1 VTTEIAPQTAEERAL
16 AEREDAASALAHIL
30 ATGDVSKLSN
40 EQRVA
45 YYLDLCRTLGLEA
58 RSRPFDWLQLDGKLV
73 LYPNKSCTEQLRRQH
88 QISVKVVRREM
99 AGELYVVEV
108 EGRTPSGR
116 VDFASKYVPVTYWD
130 RQTGRQQRLAGDKL
144 ANAYAKAETGAKR
157 RLVLSMVGL
166 AAVPDP
172 DELAHGRV
180 VVVDGTGAVVDHPS
194 EQQRYLAEVPA
205 AARAIGEPTY
215 ESTAEASGAS
225 PPVPETSSQ
234 AARPEEV
241 ARPATPAGPRPSFK
255 PTKAEVDGWLRR
267 WFAIVDGS
275 SLDSDDARGAFVE
288 QWTAG
293 YVPGL
298 RTDSLRAF
306 LSHATSRQAEDVL
319 AHVEALVADEKRAN
333 DEALAEARGVSADD
347 PNDDDERPF

>member
-1 VTTEIAPQTAEERAL
+1 MTTDIAPQTAEERAL

-30 ATGDVSKLSN
+30 ATGDLSQLSN

-45 YYLDLCRTLGLEA
+45 HYLSLCRKLGLLAE
-58 RSRPFDWLQLDGKLV
+58 SRPFDWLQLDGKLV

-88 QISVKVVRREM
+88 QISVKIVRKEPV
-99 AGELYVVEV
+99 GDLFCVEV

-116 VDFASKYVPVTYWD
+116 TDQASKYVSTTTWD
-130 RQTGRQQRLAGDKL
+130 RQEGRYKRLAGDKL
-144 ANAYAKAETGAKR
+144 AHAYAKAETGAKR

-180 VVVDGTGAVVDHPS
+180 VVVDGTGAVVDRPT
-194 EQQRYLAEVPA
+194 EQQRYLADVPA
-205 AARAIGEPTY
+205 AAHAIGEPTS
-215 ESTAEASGAS
+215 ESTAEVSGISA
-225 PPVPETSSQ
+225 PVPETAEQ
-234 AARPEEV
+234 AARPEEL
-241 ARPATPAGPRPSFK
+241 ARPARPDWPRPSFK
-255 PTKAEVDGWLRR
+255 PTKAQVDGWLRR

-275 SLDSDDARGAFVE
+275 SLDSDVARGAFVE

-298 RTDSLRAF
+298 RTDSLRSF

-333 DEALAEARGVSADD
+333 DEALAEAHADRD
-347 PNDDDERPF
+347 DEPTDDERPF

>member
-1 VTTEIAPQTAEERAL
+1 MTTDIAPQSEQARAL

-30 ATGDVSKLSN
+30 ATGDVSKLTN

-172 DELAHGRV
+172 DEVRGGRV
-180 VVVDGTGAVVDHPS
+180 VVVDGTGAVVDHPT
-194 EQQRYLAEVPA
+194 EEQRYLADVPA
-205 AARAIGEPTY
+205 AATAIGAPTY
-215 ESTAEASGAS
+215 ESTAAASGADA
-225 PPVPETSSQ
+225 PVPSTAEQ
-234 AARPEEV
+234 AARPDEV
-241 ARPATPAGPRPSFK
+241 ARPATPDGPHPTFK
-255 PTKAEVDGWLRR
+255 PGPADVKARMRRWHAMVDGTDLESDEGRHR
-267 WFAIVDGS
+267 FFA
-275 SLDSDDARGAFVE
+275 
-288 QWTAG
+288 QWTDAWT
-293 YVPGL
+293 PGL
-298 RTDSLRAF
+298 RTDSLATFAQGASRRQWDEMIA
-306 LSHATSRQAEDVL
+306 HAEVL
-319 AHVEALVADEKRAN
+319 ASDQQR
-333 DEALAEARGVSADD
+333 ALAEARGDEPAEA
-347 PNDDDERPF
+347 DDERPF